1 MSRYYWIRNV
11 AIDIM
16 RENVSI
22 WTHRLAPLKYFLQY
36 LLKKLYISIQILL
49 ELMQLYVLY
58 SATVV

>member
-22 WTHRLAPLKYFLQY
+22 WTHRLAPLYFLQY